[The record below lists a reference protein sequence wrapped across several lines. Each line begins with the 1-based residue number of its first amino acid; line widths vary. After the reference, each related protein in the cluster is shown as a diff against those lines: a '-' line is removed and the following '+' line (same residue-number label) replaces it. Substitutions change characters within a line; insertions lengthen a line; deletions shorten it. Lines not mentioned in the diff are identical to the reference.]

1 MVIKAIGSECKGR
14 RRGRAEASDE
24 SIPKLLG
31 SVPGPF
37 GISHLAFLCLIDT
50 NIIKRLVMNFSAI

>member
-1 MVIKAIGSECKGR
+1 MVIKATSKEHKGR
-14 RRGRAEASDE
+14 RRERVQASNE

-37 GISHLAFLCLIDT
+37 GISHFAFLSLIDPT
-50 NIIKRLVMNFSAI
+50 IIKRLLINFSAV